1 MLSGIFFNIFK
12 PCLSSLILVCIRQS
26 ECKQI
31 LQFEILVCKNE
42 YEYSFGIC
50 PRSKTRVKIWYSSVL
65 SKAMRSVKRYASYAK
80 NPEFRVIPLPLNSVF
95 NENNSVT
102 LTLT

>member
-1 MLSGIFFNIFK
+1 MNKVELDAQVNKLS
-12 PCLSSLILVCIRQS
+12 VC
-26 ECKQI
+26 
-31 LQFEILVCKNE
+31 
-42 YEYSFGIC
+42 
-50 PRSKTRVKIWYSSVL
+50 
-65 SKAMRSVKRYASYAK
+65 KAMRSVKRYASYAK